1 MLTVT
6 RGLSDAVVAKVAQTV
21 YAVLH
26 MCSTLFYSVFFLT
39 FHWPLLPELK

>member
-1 MLTVT
+1 VLTVT

-26 MCSTLFYSVFFLT
+26 MCSTLFCCLFR
-39 FHWPLLPELK
+39 LLSNLSLAIIA